1 MIRPRCPP
9 GAGRR
14 VVSPGSLA
22 GSLHM
27 PWIQA
32 YTPIGGAGGPS
43 ALVAA
48 IPLGVIFVCLAALRL
63 KAHHAAMLAL
73 AAALLIAVTLWGM
86 PAGLAG
92 LAAAQGAA
100 FGLFP
105 VFFIVMATLFLYRIT
120 VKGGQ
125 FEIIRASI
133 AGITP
138 DRRLQALLIAF
149 CFGAFIEGAAGF
161 GAPVAIAGATL
172 VGLGFLPLEAAGLCL
187 VANTAPVAFGT
198 IGIPIVA
205 MAGAAGMN
213 DAGLMKLSAMVGRQ
227 LPFVSLVVP
236 LYMVLIM
243 VGLRR
248 SIEILPAVIA
258 CGATFAICQCATA
271 NLLGPYLPDLLASLA
286 SMAALMLLLR
296 VWRPRTIY
304 RFDHEQGTKAE
315 IHGYTR
321 RQVARAWIPYLAL
334 TAIVLLWGQPS
345 VKAALNSRTLMI
357 PVPGLDNMIAKAAG
371 ATAAPIA
378 ARFKLDYLASGGSA
392 VLVAAV
398 FSAFV
403 CGLGFRE
410 TVRIFGRTL
419 CDMRW
424 PALTIASV
432 LALAYVMNASGMTNC
447 LGLFATRAGRLFP
460 LISPILGWIGV
471 FLTGSDTS
479 SNVLFG
485 GLQKTAAEQL
495 GLSPLL
501 TTAANT
507 SGGVM
512 GKMISPQS
520 LAVACAAT
528 GMVGQEASLFR
539 FAIRHSLALL
549 GAICVIVYLQAFY
562 LAWMIPS

>member
-1 MIRPRCPP
+1 
-9 GAGRR
+9 
-14 VVSPGSLA
+14 
-22 GSLHM
+22 M

-32 YTPIGGAGGPS
+32 YTPISGSVGLS
-43 ALVAA
+43 ALVASV
-48 IPLGVIFVCLAALRL
+48 PLAVIFTCLAVFKL
-63 KAHHAAMLAL
+63 KAHQAATLAL
-73 AAALLIAVTLWGM
+73 GAAVLISVTAWGM
-86 PAGLAG
+86 PVRLAA
-92 LAAAQGAA
+92 LAAAQGGA

-105 VFFIVMATLFLYRIT
+105 VFFIVLASLFLYRIT

-125 FEIIRASI
+125 FEVVRASI

-172 VGLGFLPLEAAGLCL
+172 VGLGFAPLEAAGLCL

-205 MAGAAGMN
+205 MAGATGLN

-227 LPFVSLVVP
+227 LPFVSLIVP

-243 VGLRR
+243 VGFRR
-248 SIEILPAVIA
+248 AMEVLPAIVV
-258 CGATFAICQCATA
+258 CGATFALCQFATA
-271 NLLGPYLPDLLASLA
+271 NFLGPYLPDLIASLSA
-286 SMAALMLLLR
+286 MVALMLLLR
-296 VWRPRTIY
+296 FWRPKSLH
-304 RFDHEQGTKAE
+304 RFEHERGMKAE
-315 IHGYTR
+315 THAYTKG
-321 RQVARAWIPYLAL
+321 QVIRAWTPYLAL
-334 TAIVLLWGQPS
+334 TTIVLLWGQPS
-345 VKAALNSRTLMI
+345 VKAALSRATVLI
-357 PVPGLDNMIAKAAG
+357 PVPGLDGAIVRAPLGAAAG
-371 ATAAPIA
+371 SAALVPVA
-378 ARFKLDYLASGGSA
+378 AKFKLDYLASGGSA
-392 VLVAAV
+392 VLVAAL
-398 FSAFV
+398 FSALA
-403 CGLGFRE
+403 CGLGTRE
-410 TVRIFGRTL
+410 TFRVLGGTL
-419 CDMRW
+419 RDMFY
-424 PALTIASV
+424 PAVTIASV
-432 LALAYVMNASGMTNC
+432 LALAYVMNASGMTSS
-447 LGLFATRAGRLFP
+447 LGLISTRAGRLFP
-460 LISPILGWIGV
+460 FISPILGWVGV

-495 GLSPLL
+495 GINPLL

-528 GMVGQEASLFR
+528 GMVGQEGGLFR

-549 GAICVIVYLQAFY
+549 LAICVIVYLQAFY
-562 LAWMIPS
+562 LAWMIPA

>member
-1 MIRPRCPP
+1 
-9 GAGRR
+9 
-14 VVSPGSLA
+14 
-22 GSLHM
+22 M
-27 PWIQA
+27 PWIQT
-32 YTPIGGAGGPS
+32 YTPIGGSAGPS
-43 ALVAA
+43 TLVAA
-48 IPLGVIFVCLAALRL
+48 IPLAVIFACLAGFRL
-63 KAHHAAMLAL
+63 KAHAAAVLAL
-73 AAALLIAVTLWGM
+73 ASALLIAVAAWGM
-86 PAGLAG
+86 PARLAA

-105 VFFIVMATLFLYRIT
+105 VFFIVFASLLLYRIT
-120 VKGGQ
+120 VQGGQ

-138 DRRLQALLIAF
+138 DRRLQALVIAF

-161 GAPVAIAGATL
+161 GAPVAIAGSML

-205 MAGAAGMN
+205 MAGAAGLN
-213 DAGLMKLSAMVGRQ
+213 DAGLFKLSAMVGRQ

-248 SIEILPAVIA
+248 ALEILPAIVA
-258 CGATFAICQCATA
+258 CGAAFAVCQFAA
-271 NLLGPYLPDLLASLA
+271 SNYLGPYLPDLLSSLA
-286 SMAALMLLLR
+286 ALAALLVLLK
-296 VWRPRTIY
+296 VWRPREIY
-304 RFDHEQGTKAE
+304 RFEHERGAPAE
-315 IHGYTR
+315 THAYTP
-321 RQVARAWIPYLAL
+321 RQVARAWTPYLAL
-334 TAIVLLWGQPS
+334 TAIVLLWGLPP
-345 VKAALNSRTLMI
+345 VKAVLNSATFLV
-357 PVPGLDNMIAKAAG
+357 PVAGLDGAIAKPPLPG
-371 ATAAPIA
+371 AAAPVLVA
-378 ARFKLDYLASGGSA
+378 AKYKVDYLASGGSA

-398 FSAFV
+398 LSAWV
-403 CGLGFRE
+403 CGLGLGD
-410 TVRIFGRTL
+410 VARIFRRTL
-419 CDMRW
+419 YDMRY
-424 PALTIASV
+424 PAVTIGSV
-432 LALAYVMNASGMTNC
+432 LALAYVMNASGMTSC
-447 LGLFATRAGRLFP
+447 LGIFATRAGRLFP
-460 LISPILGWIGV
+460 LISPVLGWVGV

-485 GLQKTAAEQL
+485 GLQKTAAERL
-495 GLSPLL
+495 GINPLL

-528 GMVGQEASLFR
+528 GMVGQEGSLFR

-549 GAICVIVYLQAFY
+549 SVICVIVYLQAFY
-562 LAWMIPS
+562 LAWMIPA

>member
-1 MIRPRCPP
+1 M
-9 GAGRR
+9 
-14 VVSPGSLA
+14 S
-22 GSLHM
+22 
-27 PWIQA
+27 WTQA
-32 YTPIGGAGGPS
+32 YTPIGGSVGQS
-43 ALVAA
+43 ALTAA
-48 IPLGVIFVCLAALRL
+48 VPLLVIFVCLAALRM
-63 KAHHAAMLAL
+63 KAYLAAVLAL
-73 AAALLIAVTLWGM
+73 ASALLIAVTLWGM
-86 PAGLAG
+86 PVGLAG

-100 FGLFP
+100 FGIFP
-105 VFFIVMATLFLYRIT
+105 VFFIVLATLFLYRIT
-120 VKGGQ
+120 VEGGQ

-172 VGLGFLPLEAAGLCL
+172 VGLGFLPLEAASLCL

-205 MAGAAGMN
+205 LAGATGLN

-243 VGLRR
+243 VGFRK
-248 SIEILPAVIA
+248 SMEILPAVIA
-258 CGATFAICQCATA
+258 CGATFALCQCATA
-271 NLLGPYLPDLLASLA
+271 NLLGPYLPDLLSSLA
-286 SMAALMLLLR
+286 ALAALMLLLR
-296 VWRPRTIY
+296 VWHPATVY
-304 RFDHEQGTKAE
+304 RFAHEQGVAAE
-315 IHGYTR
+315 SHNHSR
-321 RQVARAWIPYLAL
+321 ASVFRAWIPYLAL
-334 TAIVLLWGQPS
+334 TGIVLLWGQPS
-345 VKAALNSRTLMI
+345 VKAALNRATILVS
-357 PVPGLDNMIAKAAG
+357 VPGLDGCILRPPASG
-371 ATAAPIA
+371 AVSAAAPLVPVA
-378 ARFKLDYLASGGSA
+378 AKFKFDYLASGGSA
-392 VLVAAV
+392 VFVAAV
-398 FSAFV
+398 ISAFV
-403 CGLGFRE
+403 CGISLGRAL
-410 TVRIFGRTL
+410 RILAGTL
-419 CDMRW
+419 RDMAY

-432 LALAYVMNASGMTNC
+432 LSLAYVMNAAGMTNC

-460 LISPILGWIGV
+460 LISPVLGWIGV

-485 GLQKTAAEQL
+485 GLQKAAAERL
-495 GLSPLL
+495 GISPIL

-507 SGGVM
+507 SGGVV

-528 GMVGQEASLFR
+528 GMVGQEGTLFR

-549 GAICVIVYLQAFY
+549 AVISVIVYLQAFY
-562 LAWMIPS
+562 LVWMIPV